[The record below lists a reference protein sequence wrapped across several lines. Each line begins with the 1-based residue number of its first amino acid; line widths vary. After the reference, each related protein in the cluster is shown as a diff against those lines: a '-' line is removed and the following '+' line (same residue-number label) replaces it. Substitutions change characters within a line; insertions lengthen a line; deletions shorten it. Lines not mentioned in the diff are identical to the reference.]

1 MKGSLATSAVLHA
14 LVITWALVSLGRP
27 ESFDVA
33 DVMSRI
39 QAGGFTNIGLVTEQ
53 KPDR

>member
-1 MKGSLATSAVLHA
+1 VRGDGTAPYG
-14 LVITWALVSLGRP
+14 VI
-27 ESFDVA
+27 A

-53 KPDR
+53 KPDT